1 MIPKHLERVR
11 KRKGILCMY
20 VSSFRAV
27 KSKYLRYL
35 FFDLLKVVFFTL

>member
-1 MIPKHLERVR
+1 
-11 KRKGILCMY
+11 MY

-27 KSKYLRYL
+27 KSKYLRYS